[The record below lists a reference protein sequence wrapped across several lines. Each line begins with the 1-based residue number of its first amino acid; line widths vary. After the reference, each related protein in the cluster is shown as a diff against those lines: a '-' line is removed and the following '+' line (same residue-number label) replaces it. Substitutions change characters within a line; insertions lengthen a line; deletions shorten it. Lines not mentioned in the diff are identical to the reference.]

1 MPLIIIRGAG
11 DIASGIAL
19 RLHRSGYSII
29 MTDLPAPTS
38 IRRTV
43 CFSEALRLGL
53 CTVEDVTAV
62 RADGTENALSLAE
75 RGKSPFWQTR
85 RAGVFINCVPPLWWT
100 PFSRSG
106 I

>member
-53 CTVEDVTAV
+53 CTVAV
-62 RADGTENALSLAE
+62 SYPHLRGT
-75 RGKSPFWQTR
+75 R
-85 RAGVFINCVPPLWWT
+85 PLMVSST
-100 PFSRSG
+100 MKRCLVVVGFRSA
-106 I
+106 ISASMI